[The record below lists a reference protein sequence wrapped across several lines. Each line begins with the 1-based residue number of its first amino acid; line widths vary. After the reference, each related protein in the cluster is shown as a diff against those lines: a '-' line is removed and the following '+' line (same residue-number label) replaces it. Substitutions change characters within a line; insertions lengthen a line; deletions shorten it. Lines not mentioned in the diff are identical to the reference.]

1 MPMAAICEMLGVER
15 AAWADVFR
23 WTNEFLGAEDPEYQQ
38 GRTRRETW
46 QSGMRGM
53 MGAFREL
60 IEQRRVEPADDVM
73 TTLVE
78 AEIDGEPLSEMDIL
92 SYAIL
97 LILAGNETTRNAT
110 SGGLLAL
117 IEHPDQFERLRG
129 EPALLDSAIEEI
141 LRWTSPVI
149 HFARTVTRDVEVGGV
164 PMRAGETLALWY
176 PSANRDE
183 DVFAEPEVFDI
194 GREPNEHLAF
204 GGYGEHFC
212 LGATLA
218 RLELRGIFAH
228 LAGAAGGDSGGWGD
242 GASGVGLDRGD

>member
-1 MPMAAICEMLGVER
+1 
-15 AAWADVFR
+15 
-23 WTNEFLGAEDPEYQQ
+23 
-38 GRTRRETW
+38 
-46 QSGMRGM
+46 
-53 MGAFREL
+53 
-60 IEQRRVEPADDVM
+60 M

-117 IEHPDQFERLRG
+117 IEHPEQFERLRG

-149 HFARTVTRDVEVGGV
+149 HFARTVTRDVE
-164 PMRAGETLALWY
+164 MRGTLLREGETLALWY

-183 DVFAEPEVFDI
+183 DVFDQPDRFDI

-218 RLELRGIFAH
+218 RLELRGIYGH
-228 LAGAAGGDSGGWGD
+228 LLERLEEIRVDGDVERLGSGLIGGIKRLPISYGVRGG
-242 GASGVGLDRGD
+242 

>member
-1 MPMAAICEMLGVER
+1 
-15 AAWADVFR
+15 
-23 WTNEFLGAEDPEYQQ
+23 
-38 GRTRRETW
+38 
-46 QSGMRGM
+46 

-60 IEQRRVEPADDVM
+60 IEKRRVEPADDVM

-78 AEIDGEPLSEMDIL
+78 AKIDGEPLSEMDIL

-117 IEHPDQFERLRG
+117 IEHPEQFERLRA

-149 HFARTVTRDVEVGGV
+149 HFARTVTRDVEIRGTLLREGD
-164 PMRAGETLALWY
+164 TLALWY

-183 DVFAEPEVFDI
+183 DVFDEPEVFDI

-212 LGATLA
+212 LGANLA
-218 RLELRGIFAH
+218 RLELRGIYGH
-228 LAGAAGGDSGGWGD
+228 LLERLEEIRVEGDVERLGSGLIGGIKRLPISYGVRGG
-242 GASGVGLDRGD
+242 

>member
-1 MPMAAICEMLGVER
+1 MAESWHALSVVKTG
-15 AAWADVFR
+15 
-23 WTNEFLGAEDPEYQQ
+23 
-38 GRTRRETW
+38 
-46 QSGMRGM
+46 
-53 MGAFREL
+53 
-60 IEQRRVEPADDVM
+60 VEPADDVM

-78 AEIDGEPLSEMDIL
+78 AEVDGEPLSEMDIL

-117 IEHPDQFERLRG
+117 IEHPEQFERLRG

-149 HFARTVTRDVEVGGV
+149 HFARTVTRDVEIGGTLL
-164 PMRAGETLALWY
+164 REGETLALWY

-183 DVFAEPEVFDI
+183 DVFEKPDVFDI

-218 RLELRGIFAH
+218 RLELRGIYGH
-228 LAGAAGGDSGGWGD
+228 LLERLEEIRVDGDVERLGSGLIGGIKRLPISYGIRGG
-242 GASGVGLDRGD
+242 

>member
-1 MPMAAICEMLGVER
+1 
-15 AAWADVFR
+15 
-23 WTNEFLGAEDPEYQQ
+23 
-38 GRTRRETW
+38 
-46 QSGMRGM
+46 
-53 MGAFREL
+53 
-60 IEQRRVEPADDVM
+60 
-73 TTLVE
+73 
-78 AEIDGEPLSEMDIL
+78 MDIL

-117 IEHPDQFERLRG
+117 IEHPEQFERLRG

-149 HFARTVTRDVEVGGV
+149 HFARTVTRDVE
-164 PMRAGETLALWY
+164 MRGTLLREGDTLALWY

-183 DVFAEPEVFDI
+183 DVFEKPEVFDI

-212 LGATLA
+212 LGANLA
-218 RLELRGIFAH
+218 RLELRGIYGH
-228 LAGAAGGDSGGWGD
+228 LLERLEEIRVEGDVERLGSGLIGGIKRLPISYGVRGG
-242 GASGVGLDRGD
+242 

>member
-1 MPMAAICEMLGVER
+1 
-15 AAWADVFR
+15 
-23 WTNEFLGAEDPEYQQ
+23 
-38 GRTRRETW
+38 
-46 QSGMRGM
+46 
-53 MGAFREL
+53 
-60 IEQRRVEPADDVM
+60 M

-78 AEIDGEPLSEMDIL
+78 AEIDGKPLSEMDIL

-117 IEHPDQFERLRG
+117 IEHPEQFERLRG

-149 HFARTVTRDVEVGGV
+149 HFARTVTRDVE
-164 PMRAGETLALWY
+164 MRGTLLREGETLALWY

-183 DVFAEPEVFDI
+183 DVFDQPDRFDI

-218 RLELRGIFAH
+218 RLELRGIYGH
-228 LAGAAGGDSGGWGD
+228 LLERLEEIRVDGDVERLGSGLIGGIKRLPISYGVRGG
-242 GASGVGLDRGD
+242 

>member
-1 MPMAAICEMLGVER
+1 
-15 AAWADVFR
+15 
-23 WTNEFLGAEDPEYQQ
+23 
-38 GRTRRETW
+38 
-46 QSGMRGM
+46 
-53 MGAFREL
+53 
-60 IEQRRVEPADDVM
+60 M

-117 IEHPDQFERLRG
+117 IEHPEQFERLRR

-149 HFARTVTRDVEVGGV
+149 HFARTVTRDVE
-164 PMRAGETLALWY
+164 MRGTLLREGQTLALWY

-183 DVFAEPEVFDI
+183 DVFEKPDRVRYRPRAK
-194 GREPNEHLAF
+194 R
-204 GGYGEHFC
+204 
-212 LGATLA
+212 
-218 RLELRGIFAH
+218 
-228 LAGAAGGDSGGWGD
+228 
-242 GASGVGLDRGD
+242 ASGVRRLWGALSVWGRRWRVWSCGGFSGICWSGLRGFGWMGMWSVWVRG

>member
-1 MPMAAICEMLGVER
+1 
-15 AAWADVFR
+15 
-23 WTNEFLGAEDPEYQQ
+23 
-38 GRTRRETW
+38 
-46 QSGMRGM
+46 
-53 MGAFREL
+53 
-60 IEQRRVEPADDVM
+60 M

-92 SYAIL
+92 SYATL

-117 IEHPDQFERLRG
+117 LEHPEQFERLRR

-149 HFARTVTRDVEVGGV
+149 HFARTVTRDVE
-164 PMRAGETLALWY
+164 MRGTLLREGQTLALWY

-183 DVFAEPEVFDI
+183 DVFDEPDVFDI
-194 GREPNEHLAF
+194 GRAPNEHLAF

-218 RLELRGIFAH
+218 RLELRGIYGH
-228 LAGAAGGDSGGWGD
+228 LLERLEEIRVDGDV
-242 GASGVGLDRGD
+242 GASWVGLDRGGSSGCRSVTRSVGGRGGGGAPVGDDATG

>member
-1 MPMAAICEMLGVER
+1 MVKIG
-15 AAWADVFR
+15 
-23 WTNEFLGAEDPEYQQ
+23 
-38 GRTRRETW
+38 
-46 QSGMRGM
+46 
-53 MGAFREL
+53 
-60 IEQRRVEPADDVM
+60 VEPADDVM

-117 IEHPDQFERLRG
+117 IEHPEQFERLRG
-129 EPALLDSAIEEI
+129 APALLDSAIEEI

-164 PMRAGETLALWY
+164 SMRAGETLALWY

-183 DVFAEPEVFDI
+183 DVFEEPEVFDI

-218 RLELRGIFAH
+218 RLELRGVFGH
-228 LAGAAGGDSGGWGD
+228 LLERLVEIRVDGDVERLGSGLIGGIKRLPISYGVRGG
-242 GASGVGLDRGD
+242 

>member
-1 MPMAAICEMLGVER
+1 
-15 AAWADVFR
+15 
-23 WTNEFLGAEDPEYQQ
+23 
-38 GRTRRETW
+38 
-46 QSGMRGM
+46 
-53 MGAFREL
+53 
-60 IEQRRVEPADDVM
+60 M

-117 IEHPDQFERLRG
+117 IEHPEQLERLRG

-149 HFARTVTRDVEVGGV
+149 HFARTVTRDVEMRGV

-183 DVFAEPEVFDI
+183 DMFDEPDVFDI

-218 RLELRGIFAH
+218 RLELRGIYGH
-228 LAGAAGGDSGGWGD
+228 LLERLEEIRLDGDVERLGSGLIGGIKRLPISY
-242 GASGVGLDRGD
+242 GVRGR

>member
-1 MPMAAICEMLGVER
+1 
-15 AAWADVFR
+15 
-23 WTNEFLGAEDPEYQQ
+23 
-38 GRTRRETW
+38 
-46 QSGMRGM
+46 
-53 MGAFREL
+53 
-60 IEQRRVEPADDVM
+60 M

-78 AEIDGEPLSEMDIL
+78 AKIDGEPLSEMDIL

-117 IEHPDQFERLRG
+117 IEHPEQFERLRG

-149 HFARTVTRDVEVGGV
+149 HFARTVTRDVEIGGTLL
-164 PMRAGETLALWY
+164 REGDTLALWY

-183 DVFAEPEVFDI
+183 DVFDEPDVFDI
-194 GREPNEHLAF
+194 GRAPNEHLAF

-212 LGATLA
+212 LGAPLA
-218 RLELRGIFAH
+218 RLELRGIYGH
-228 LAGAAGGDSGGWGD
+228 LLERLEEIRVDGDVERLGSGLIGGIKRLPISYGVRGG
-242 GASGVGLDRGD
+242 

>member
-1 MPMAAICEMLGVER
+1 
-15 AAWADVFR
+15 
-23 WTNEFLGAEDPEYQQ
+23 
-38 GRTRRETW
+38 
-46 QSGMRGM
+46 
-53 MGAFREL
+53 
-60 IEQRRVEPADDVM
+60 M

-78 AEIDGEPLSEMDIL
+78 AKIDGEPLSEMDIL
-92 SYAIL
+92 SYATL

-117 IEHPDQFERLRG
+117 IEHPEELERLRA

-149 HFARTVTRDVEVGGV
+149 HFARTVTRDVEIGGTLL
-164 PMRAGETLALWY
+164 REGETLALWY

-183 DVFAEPEVFDI
+183 DVFEKPDVFDI

-218 RLELRGIFAH
+218 RLELRGIYGH
-228 LAGAAGGDSGGWGD
+228 LLERLEEIRVDGDVERLGSGLIGGIKRLPISYGVRGG
-242 GASGVGLDRGD
+242 

>member
-1 MPMAAICEMLGVER
+1 
-15 AAWADVFR
+15 
-23 WTNEFLGAEDPEYQQ
+23 
-38 GRTRRETW
+38 
-46 QSGMRGM
+46 M

-117 IEHPDQFERLRG
+117 LEHPGQLERLRG

-183 DVFAEPEVFDI
+183 DVFEQPEVFDI

-218 RLELRGIFAH
+218 RLELRGIFGH
-228 LAGAAGGDSGGWGD
+228 LLERLEEIRVDGDVERLGSGLIGGIKRLPISYGVRGG
-242 GASGVGLDRGD
+242 

>member
-1 MPMAAICEMLGVER
+1 MAESWHALSVVKTG
-15 AAWADVFR
+15 
-23 WTNEFLGAEDPEYQQ
+23 
-38 GRTRRETW
+38 
-46 QSGMRGM
+46 
-53 MGAFREL
+53 
-60 IEQRRVEPADDVM
+60 VEPADDVM

-78 AEIDGEPLSEMDIL
+78 AEVDGEPLSEMDIL

-117 IEHPDQFERLRG
+117 IEHPEQFERLRG

-149 HFARTVTRDVEVGGV
+149 HFARTVTQDVEIGGTLL
-164 PMRAGETLALWY
+164 REGETLALWY

-183 DVFAEPEVFDI
+183 DVFEKPDVFDI

-218 RLELRGIFAH
+218 RP
-228 LAGAAGGDSGGWGD
+228 GAAGDFRASV
-242 GASGVGLDRGD
+242 GAA

>member
-1 MPMAAICEMLGVER
+1 
-15 AAWADVFR
+15 
-23 WTNEFLGAEDPEYQQ
+23 
-38 GRTRRETW
+38 
-46 QSGMRGM
+46 
-53 MGAFREL
+53 
-60 IEQRRVEPADDVM
+60 M

-78 AEIDGEPLSEMDIL
+78 AKIDGEPLSEMDIL
-92 SYAIL
+92 SYATL

-117 IEHPDQFERLRG
+117 IEHPEQFERLRA

-149 HFARTVTRDVEVGGV
+149 HFARTVTRDVEIRGTLL
-164 PMRAGETLALWY
+164 REGETLALWY

-183 DVFAEPEVFDI
+183 DVFDQPDRFDI

-218 RLELRGIFAH
+218 RLELRGIYGH
-228 LAGAAGGDSGGWGD
+228 LLERFEGIRVDGDVERLGSGLIGGIKRLPISYGVRGG
-242 GASGVGLDRGD
+242 